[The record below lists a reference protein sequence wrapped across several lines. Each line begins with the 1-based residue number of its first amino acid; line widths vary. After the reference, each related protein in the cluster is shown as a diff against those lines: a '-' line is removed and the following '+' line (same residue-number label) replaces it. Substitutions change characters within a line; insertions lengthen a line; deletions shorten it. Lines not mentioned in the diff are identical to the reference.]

1 MKALVCGFSKRTL
14 LLLLAIV
21 LNSFV
26 FAADIRIP
34 VEHWPPW
41 EIAEDQEQQV
51 VSKGIAVEL
60 VREIF
65 RRYGK
70 DIQLQAV
77 PWKRALFQMEHGLAD
92 LLPMVTQSEARQK
105 YMVFT
110 QPIFT
115 DPIIFAYKPSAIGQ
129 LKWKEWEDLRQ
140 YVIGT
145 VHGYEYGTNWKSVVL
160 KYGLRT
166 EPSNKDSYNLKKLMA
181 GRYDLTLQYRSVAFE
196 ILKTFPANHGIILD
210 SKPISQTDFRFAISK
225 KSPLVKDIKIID
237 KIITDMKVDGSY
249 EEIMGNLDH

>member
-1 MKALVCGFSKRTL
+1 MNILAWGLIKRTL
-14 LLLLAIV
+14 LLCLAIV
-21 LNSFV
+21 LSSSV

-41 EIAEDQEQQV
+41 EIAEDPERQV

-77 PWKRALFQMEHGLAD
+77 PWKRALFQMERGLAD
-92 LLPMVTQSEARQK
+92 LLPMVTQSEARQE

-110 QPIFT
+110 QPVYT
-115 DPIIFAYKPSAIGQ
+115 DPIVFAYKPSTIGP
-129 LKWKEWEDLRQ
+129 LKWKGWEELRQ

-145 VHGYEYGTNWKSVVL
+145 VHGYEYGSSWNLAVKQH
-160 KYGLRT
+160 GLRT
-166 EPSNKDSYNLKKLMA
+166 EPSNKDAFNLKKLMA
-181 GRYDLTLQYRSVAFE
+181 GRYDLTLQYRSVAKE
-196 ILKTFPANHGIILD
+196 ILKTFPEDHGIVLD
-210 SKPISQTDFRFAISK
+210 SKAISQTDFRFAISK
-225 KSPLVKDIKIID
+225 RSPLAKDIELID
-237 KIITDMKVDGSY
+237 QIITDMKADGSY
-249 EEIMGNLDH
+249 GKIMKKITQ

>member
-1 MKALVCGFSKRTL
+1 MKILACGFIKRTPL
-14 LLLLAIV
+14 LCLAIV
-21 LNSFV
+21 LNSFA

-41 EIAEDQEQQV
+41 EIAEDQDRQM
-51 VSKGIAVEL
+51 VSKGVAVEL

-65 RRYGK
+65 RRYGR
-70 DIQLQAV
+70 DVQLQAV

-92 LLPMVTQSEARQK
+92 LLPMVTQSKARQE

-115 DPIIFAYKPSAIGQ
+115 DPVIFAYKPSVISQ

-145 VHGYEYGTNWKSVVL
+145 VSGYEYGPSWNLAVL
-160 KYGLRT
+160 KYGLST

-181 GRYDLTLQYRSVAFE
+181 GRYDLTLQYRSVAKE
-196 ILKTFPANHGIILD
+196 ILKTFPDNHGIILD

-225 KSPLVKDIKIID
+225 KITACAGYKD
-237 KIITDMKVDGSY
+237 
-249 EEIMGNLDH
+249 NR

>member
-1 MKALVCGFSKRTL
+1 MMILACGFIKRAFL
-14 LLLLAIV
+14 LCLVIV

-41 EIAEDQEQQV
+41 EIAEDQDRQM
-51 VSKGIAVEL
+51 VSKGVAVEL

-70 DIQLQAV
+70 GIQLQTV

-115 DPIIFAYKPSAIGQ
+115 DPIIFAYKQSTIGQ
-129 LKWKEWEDLRQ
+129 LKWQDWEDLRQ

-145 VHGYEYGTNWKSVVL
+145 VHGYEYGTNWNLAVS

-181 GRYDLTLQYRSVAFE
+181 GRYDLTLQYRSVAIE
-196 ILKTFPANHGIILD
+196 ILKTFPDNNGIILD
-210 SKPISQTDFRFAISK
+210 SKSISQTDFRFAISK

-237 KIITDMKVDGSY
+237 QIITDMKADGSY
-249 EEIMGNLDH
+249 AKIMGDLDH

>member
-1 MKALVCGFSKRTL
+1 MKILAWGLIKRVL
-14 LLLLAIV
+14 LLCLVIV
-21 LNSFV
+21 LSNSV

-41 EIAEDQEQQV
+41 EIAEDQERQV
-51 VSKGIAVEL
+51 VSKGVAVEL
-60 VREIF
+60 AREIF

-70 DIQLQAV
+70 GIQLQTV

-92 LLPMVTQSEARQK
+92 LLPMVTQSESRQE

-115 DPIIFAYKPSAIGQ
+115 DPIIFAYKPSHIGQ
-129 LKWKEWEDLRQ
+129 FKWKEWEDLRQ

-145 VHGYEYGTNWKSVVL
+145 VHGYEYGTNWSSVVS

-166 EPSNKDSYNLKKLMA
+166 EPSNKDSFNLKKLMA
-181 GRYDLTLQYRSVAFE
+181 GRYDLTLQYHSVAIE
-196 ILKTFPANHGIILD
+196 ILKTFPQDHGVILD
-210 SKPISQTDFRFAISK
+210 SKPISKRDFCFAISK
-225 KSPLVKDIKIID
+225 KSPLANDIKLID
-237 KIITDMKVDGSY
+237 QIITDMKADGSY
-249 EEIMGNLDH
+249 EEIMGEILQ

>member
-14 LLLLAIV
+14 LLCLAIA

-41 EIAEDQEQQV
+41 EVAEDQEQQI

-60 VREIF
+60 AREIF

-70 DIQLQAV
+70 NIQLQSV
-77 PWKRALFQMEHGLAD
+77 PWKRALSQMEHGLAD
-92 LLPMVTQSEARQK
+92 LLPMVTQSKARQK

-115 DPIIFAYKPSAIGQ
+115 DPIVFAYKPSVIGQ
-129 LKWKEWEDLRQ
+129 LNWKEWEDLRQ
-140 YVIGT
+140 YVIGI
-145 VHGYEYGTNWKSVVL
+145 VHGYEYGPSWNLAVS

-181 GRYDLTLQYRSVAFE
+181 GRYDLTLQYRSVAKE
-196 ILKTFPANHGIILD
+196 ILKTFPDNHGIILD
-210 SKPISQTDFRFAISK
+210 SKSISQTDFRFAISK
-225 KSPLVKDIKIID
+225 KSPLVQDIKIID
-237 KIITDMKVDGSY
+237 QIITDMKADGSY
-249 EEIMGNLDH
+249 TKIMGGLDH